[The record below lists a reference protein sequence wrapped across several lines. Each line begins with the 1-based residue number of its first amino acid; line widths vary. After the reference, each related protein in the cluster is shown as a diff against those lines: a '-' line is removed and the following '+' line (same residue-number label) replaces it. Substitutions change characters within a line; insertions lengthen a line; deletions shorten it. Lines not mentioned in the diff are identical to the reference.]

1 MFATIVLSSMI
12 PLSTDAFLV
21 KQNTIIL
28 LPQLLR
34 RKSSSLHPRNMDLFR
49 PRGGQITSASGT
61 ELSLFDPSIF
71 NNAPFTQ
78 SISIYTGINLLGF
91 AISILTGS
99 HLHLD
104 LLGTGA
110 FAIASLPALFSSA
123 CTRVTVSSAA
133 VCIWGVKLAGFL
145 FFRALKVKTDG
156 RLDDTLSTTSGTFG
170 FWFISLVW
178 GVICSLPHT
187 IGTTST
193 SPGSPITLAI
203 GGTVF
208 VLGLATESL
217 ADYQKWCFKMTKP
230 GQFCNEG
237 LWSISQHP
245 NHFGNLLLWS
255 GILIMNSD
263 SLIGSG
269 GDGNFLSTL
278 WSARRLLVALLS
290 PMFLWALFSGQ
301 ANGTI
306 TNTVELANNKYGKD
320 PAYQA
325 YLKSVPKIIPNI
337 RNWMKQLC
345 FIGTKG

>member
-1 MFATIVLSSMI
+1 MSVILAWFF
-12 PLSTDAFLV
+12 STHRFL
-21 KQNTIIL
+21 
-28 LPQLLR
+28 
-34 RKSSSLHPRNMDLFR
+34 
-49 PRGGQITSASGT
+49 
-61 ELSLFDPSIF
+61 
-71 NNAPFTQ
+71 
-78 SISIYTGINLLGF
+78 
-91 AISILTGS
+91 
-99 HLHLD
+99 
-104 LLGTGA
+104 
-110 FAIASLPALFSSA
+110 IAHLPAFS
-123 CTRVTVSSAA
+123 V
-133 VCIWGVKLAGFL
+133 
-145 FFRALKVKTDG
+145 
-156 RLDDTLSTTSGTFG
+156 G

-301 ANGTI
+301 GKPLFPTMLTIPNMPFCACHSLSYAANGTI

-345 FIGTKG
+345 FIGTEG